1 MSTKTRR
8 PPKAGEGRSLLD
20 LDALAKTLTAATP
33 PEAPPEPVPADAP
46 PDPMPTSGMV
56 CLLLADDTV
65 TALQTAFP
73 PPDGAT
79 IPAPPHITLNFLG
92 DVSTLDRPTVEA
104 AISAALSGADTEEDV
119 EEGGEGSPGDTD
131 TVTGVFGGWARF
143 AAESDDNGNEGGN
156 LTPIVALFDSPD
168 LDEIQAALEDALE
181 DAGMP
186 EPTHGFTAHSTLAR
200 VALGDTDTIAFPA
213 PPMLEATF
221 SEVALVWGDY
231 TDSANITMFPIAGAE
246 APVPVPEPAAAMGL
260 ATDALPDAPVP
271 DPVPDD
277 EGRTIPTP
285 GPLGM
290 FEACLV
296 TEGVP
301 TDEVF
306 PDEESGSVVMG
317 RLIPEGVVTWRT
329 PPLPGGFAVNDV
341 GSPADNGHMGAP
353 VACAATEIVREGNKI
368 MARGPY
374 LDNADGAALKAA
386 VDGGAPIAP
395 SIDLGASD
403 QWEITTEADGTSRR
417 TLVAGSIAGFVVL
430 PYEAQHSTESGE
442 WLTWFRS
449 APDTALTPP
458 EAMPEEMPALVP
470 VAASAVVACGAGS
483 FGAPLYAPRAWY
495 ETPAPETGEI
505 IGPTYTDEGQVFG
518 HASGGTCHIGIPGTC
533 LRVNDDML
541 DRDFR
546 VFHKGLDGQHRG
558 IKTAEGDLVQVG
570 QVTLA
575 GGHADTALGAAAA
588 RKHYDD
594 TDSVIANVRI
604 TWDEKAGAPWMAG
617 AVQHTATE
625 GQVQQMRAAG
635 EVSVDYRQLEDG
647 RLHLIA
653 LPVVPRGGFPP
664 LRALS
669 AGGELKTL
677 ILTAAGEEMAVIGAA
692 DLPIASR
699 DATWDAAGASKRL
712 AALCTEGDTL
722 DPGCFGRGF
731 FYRDDGQPDTNVG
744 SFKLGFADVVNGQV
758 QAIPKGVIAVAGVL
772 QGARGGVDI
781 PEADQARIKGKVAAY
796 YDRINAAQ
804 PDQPKLV
811 PPWEDSKAGVA
822 ASALIMEIG
831 KDLYARRFGEEAALL
846 ASAHKRELA
855 VLGAKIR

>member
-1 MSTKTRR
+1 
-8 PPKAGEGRSLLD
+8 
-20 LDALAKTLTAATP
+20 
-33 PEAPPEPVPADAP
+33 
-46 PDPMPTSGMV
+46 
-56 CLLLADDTV
+56 
-65 TALQTAFP
+65 
-73 PPDGAT
+73 
-79 IPAPPHITLNFLG
+79 
-92 DVSTLDRPTVEA
+92 
-104 AISAALSGADTEEDV
+104 
-119 EEGGEGSPGDTD
+119 
-131 TVTGVFGGWARF
+131 
-143 AAESDDNGNEGGN
+143 
-156 LTPIVALFDSPD
+156 
-168 LDEIQAALEDALE
+168 
-181 DAGMP
+181 
-186 EPTHGFTAHSTLAR
+186 
-200 VALGDTDTIAFPA
+200 
-213 PPMLEATF
+213 
-221 SEVALVWGDY
+221 
-231 TDSANITMFPIAGAE
+231 
-246 APVPVPEPAAAMGL
+246 
-260 ATDALPDAPVP
+260 
-271 DPVPDD
+271 
-277 EGRTIPTP
+277 
-285 GPLGM
+285 
-290 FEACLV
+290 
-296 TEGVP
+296 
-301 TDEVF
+301 
-306 PDEESGSVVMG
+306 MG
-317 RLIPEGVVTWRT
+317 RLIPEGILTWRT

-353 VACAATEIVREGNKI
+353 VACAATEIAREGNRI

-374 LDNADGAALKAA
+374 LDNADGMALKAA

-403 QWEITTEADGTSRR
+403 QWEITTEANGTSRR

-430 PYEAQHSTESGE
+430 PYEAQHSTEDGE

-483 FGAPLYAPRAWY
+483 FGAPLYSPRAWF

-505 IGPTYTDEGQVFG
+505 VGPTYTDEGQVFG

-617 AVQHTATE
+617 AIQHTATE

-677 ILTAAGEEMAVIGAA
+677 ILTAAGEAETPEAPGDAPTPSAA
-692 DLPIASR
+692 D
-699 DATWDAAGASKRL
+699 G
-712 AALCTEGDTL
+712 
-722 DPGCFGRGF
+722 
-731 FYRDDGQPDTNVG
+731 
-744 SFKLGFADVVNGQV
+744 
-758 QAIPKGVIAVAGVL
+758 
-772 QGARGGVDI
+772 
-781 PEADQARIKGKVAAY
+781 
-796 YDRINAAQ
+796 
-804 PDQPKLV
+804 
-811 PPWEDSKAGVA
+811 
-822 ASALIMEIG
+822 LILEIG
-831 KDLYARRFGEEAALL
+831 RDLYLRKFGEEAAML
-846 ASAHKRELA
+846 ASAHAEERDR
-855 VLGAKIR
+855 LGALVR

>member
-1 MSTKTRR
+1 MSTKARPKMGATR
-8 PPKAGEGRSLLD
+8 KS
-20 LDALAKTLTAATP
+20 LTAATP
-33 PEAPPEPVPADAP
+33 PETPPEPAPTEPVDAP
-46 PDPMPTSGMV
+46 TDPMPTSGMV
-56 CLLLADDTV
+56 CLLLADDTA

-73 PPDGAT
+73 PPEGAT

-92 DVSTLDRPTVEA
+92 DVSALDRPTVEA
-104 AISAALSGADTEEDV
+104 AINAALSGADTEEDT
-119 EEGGEGSPGDTD
+119 EEGAEGSPGDTD
-131 TVTGVFGGWARF
+131 TVTGVFGGWGRF

-181 DAGMP
+181 AAGMP
-186 EPTHGFTAHSTLAR
+186 EPTHGFTAHSTLCR
-200 VALGDTDTIAFPA
+200 VALSDTDTIAFPA

-231 TDSANITMFPIAGAE
+231 TDPANIMMFPIAGTE
-246 APVPVPEPAAAMGL
+246 APAPEAEPAVPAPAPAMGL
-260 ATDALPDAPVP
+260 ATDAPIPGAPETVPLDAVP
-271 DPVPDD
+271 D
-277 EGRTIPTP
+277 EERTIPVP

-296 TEGVP
+296 TEGTP

-306 PDEESGSVVMG
+306 PDEDGGWTVMG
-317 RLIPEGVVTWRT
+317 RLIPPGVLTWRT
-329 PPLPGGFAVNDV
+329 PPLPGGFAMDEMGN
-341 GSPADNGHMGAP
+341 PADMGHANAP
-353 VACAATEIVREGNKI
+353 IACNALAITREGNRL
-368 MARGPY
+368 MAQGPY
-374 LDNADGAALKAA
+374 ADNPAAGFLKAA
-386 VDGGAPIAP
+386 IDNGSAIAP

-403 QWEITTEADGTSRR
+403 VWDITTDADGKTSR
-417 TLVAGSIAGFVVL
+417 TLLSGSINGFVVL
-430 PYEAQHSTESGE
+430 PYEAQHSTEDGE

-458 EAMPEEMPALVP
+458 EAMPDEMPALVP
-470 VAASAVVACGAGS
+470 VAASAVVACGQGT
-483 FGAPLYAPRAWY
+483 FGAPLYPPREWF
-495 ETPAPETGEI
+495 ETPAPNSGEI
-505 IGPTYTDEGQVFG
+505 VGPTYTDEGQVFG

-617 AVQHTATE
+617 AIQHTATE

-677 ILTAAGEEMAVIGAA
+677 ILTAAGEMAVIGAA
-692 DLPIASR
+692 DLPIAPR
-699 DATWDAAGASKRL
+699 DTTWDASGASKRL
-712 AALCTEGDTL
+712 ASLCTEGDTL

-731 FYRDDGQPDTNVG
+731 FWRDDSQPDTNVG
-744 SFKLGFADVVNGQV
+744 SYSLPFADVINGQL
-758 QAIPKGVIAVAGVL
+758 QAVYAGVSA
-772 QGARGGVDI
+772 GAGRLGQADI
-781 PEADQARIKGKVAAY
+781 PAADKDRIKGKMAAY
-796 YDRINAAQ
+796 YARFAEAFNDPTI
-804 PDQPKLV
+804 K
-811 PPWEDSKAGVA
+811 PPWEDSKSAVA
-822 ASALIMEIG
+822 ADGLLLALA
-831 KDLYARRFGEEAALL
+831 KDLYARQLGEVASVL
-846 ASAHKRELA
+846 ASAHERERER
-855 VLGAKIR
+855 LGTLVR

>member
-1 MSTKTRR
+1 
-8 PPKAGEGRSLLD
+8 
-20 LDALAKTLTAATP
+20 
-33 PEAPPEPVPADAP
+33 
-46 PDPMPTSGMV
+46 MV
-56 CLLLADDTV
+56 CLLLDDDTA

-73 PPDGAT
+73 PPEGAS
-79 IPAPPHITLNFLG
+79 IPVPPHITLAFLG
-92 DVSTLDRPTVEA
+92 PVDALDRPTVEA
-104 AISAALSGADTEEDV
+104 AINAALSAADTEEDT

-131 TVTGVFGGWARF
+131 TVTGVFGGWGRF

-186 EPTHGFTAHSTLAR
+186 EPTHGFTAHSTLCR

-231 TDSANITMFPIAGAE
+231 TDPANITMFPIAGAE
-246 APVPVPEPAAAMGL
+246 APAPEAVPAEPAPAMGL
-260 ATDALPDAPVP
+260 ATDVPPDAPSAEP
-271 DPVPDD
+271 MPED
-277 EGRTIPTP
+277 EERTIPVP

-306 PDEESGSVVMG
+306 PIGDQTEVRG
-317 RLIPEGVVTWRT
+317 RFIPDGVAKWRT
-329 PPLPGGFAVNDV
+329 PPLPGGFAMDAMGN
-341 GSPADNGHMGAP
+341 PADNGHDKAP
-353 VACAATEIVREGNKI
+353 IACSALEIVREGSRI

-374 LDNADGAALKAA
+374 LDNVAGAALKAA
-386 VDGGAPIAP
+386 VDGGAPIGP
-395 SIDLGASD
+395 SIAFVGDVWD
-403 QWEITTEADGTSRR
+403 ITVDAEGKAQQTLLEGT
-417 TLVAGSIAGFVVL
+417 IDGFVVL
-430 PYEAQHSTESGE
+430 PYEAMHSTEDGE

-483 FGAPLYAPRAWY
+483 FGAPLYPPRSWL
-495 ETPAPETGEI
+495 EKPPPGDGEI
-505 IGPTYTDEGQVFG
+505 VPFTVTDEGQVFG

-533 LRVNDDML
+533 LRVSNDML

-546 VFHKGLDGQHRG
+546 VFHKGLDGKGQG
-558 IKTAEGDLVQVG
+558 IKTAEGDFVKVG
-570 QVTLA
+570 QITLA

-594 TDSVIANVRI
+594 TDSVIGNVHI
-604 TWDEKAGAPWMAG
+604 EWDPKADDGAGAPWMAG
-617 AVQHTATE
+617 AIQHTATE

-677 ILTAAGEEMAVIGAA
+677 ILTAAGEAETPEAPSDASTPSAA
-692 DLPIASR
+692 D
-699 DATWDAAGASKRL
+699 G
-712 AALCTEGDTL
+712 
-722 DPGCFGRGF
+722 
-731 FYRDDGQPDTNVG
+731 
-744 SFKLGFADVVNGQV
+744 
-758 QAIPKGVIAVAGVL
+758 
-772 QGARGGVDI
+772 
-781 PEADQARIKGKVAAY
+781 
-796 YDRINAAQ
+796 
-804 PDQPKLV
+804 
-811 PPWEDSKAGVA
+811 
-822 ASALIMEIG
+822 LILEIG
-831 KDLYARRFGEEAALL
+831 RDLYLRKFGEEAALL
-846 ASAHKRELA
+846 ASAHQAEKERLA
-855 VLGAKIR
+855 TLVR

>member
-1 MSTKTRR
+1 MTTKTRR
-8 PPKAGEGRSLLD
+8 R
-20 LDALAKTLTAATP
+20 TVTAATP
-33 PEAPPEPVPADAP
+33 PAPPPPETAPEPAPTDAP
-46 PDPMPTSGMV
+46 TDPMPTSGMV
-56 CLLLADDTV
+56 CLLLDDDTA

-73 PPDGAT
+73 PPEGAS
-79 IPAPPHITLNFLG
+79 IPTPPHITLNFLG
-92 DVSTLDRPTVEA
+92 DVSALDRPTVEA
-104 AISAALSGADTEEDV
+104 AINAALSAVDTEEDT

-131 TVTGVFGGWARF
+131 IVTGVFGGWGRF

-186 EPTHGFTAHSTLAR
+186 EPTHGFTAHSTLCR
-200 VALGDTDTIAFPA
+200 VALGDSDTIAFPA

-231 TDSANITMFPIAGAE
+231 TDPANVTAFPIAGAE
-246 APVPVPEPAAAMGL
+246 ASEPAETPPAPDVAAPTPAPAMGL
-260 ATDALPDAPVP
+260 ATDAPVPGAPDAPVP
-271 DPVPDD
+271 DDVPD
-277 EGRTIPTP
+277 EERTIPVP

-296 TEGVP
+296 TEGTP

-306 PDEESGSVVMG
+306 ETDESGAVVMG
-317 RLIPEGVVTWRT
+317 RLIPEGVLTWRT
-329 PPLPGGFAVNDV
+329 PPLPGGFAVNDM

-353 VACAATEIVREGNKI
+353 VACAATEIVREGNRI

-374 LDNADGAALKAA
+374 LDNADGMALKAA

-430 PYEAQHSTESGE
+430 PYEAQHSTEDGE

-458 EAMPEEMPALVP
+458 EAMPDEMPALVP

-483 FGAPLYAPRAWY
+483 FGAPLYPPRAWL
-495 ETPAPETGEI
+495 ETPPPGDGEI
-505 IGPTYTDEGQVFG
+505 VPFTVTDEGQVFG
-518 HASGGTCHIGIPGTC
+518 HVSGGTCHIGIPGTC
-533 LRVNDDML
+533 LRVSNDML

-546 VFHKGLDGQHRG
+546 VFHKGLDGKGQG
-558 IKTAEGDLVQVG
+558 IKTAEGGFVKVG

-575 GGHADTALGAAAA
+575 GGHADTTLGAAAA

-594 TDSVIANVRI
+594 TDSVIGNVTI
-604 TWDEKAGAPWMAG
+604 VWDPKADGGSGAPWMAG
-617 AVQHTATE
+617 AIQHTATE
-625 GQVQQMRAAG
+625 GQIQQMRAAG

-677 ILTAAGEEMAVIGAA
+677 ILTVSSEMAVIGAA
-692 DLPIASR
+692 DLPIAPR
-699 DATWDAAGASKRL
+699 DTSWDASGASKRL

-722 DPGCFGRGF
+722 DGACFGRGF
-731 FYRDDGQPDTNVG
+731 FYRDDSQPDTNVG
-744 SFKLGFADVVNGQV
+744 SYKFPFADVVNGKL
-758 QAIPKGVIAVAGVL
+758 QAV
-772 QGARGGVDI
+772 
-781 PEADQARIKGKVAAY
+781 Y
-796 YDRINAAQ
+796 
-804 PDQPKLV
+804 
-811 PPWEDSKAGVA
+811 AGVA
-822 ASALIMEIG
+822 AGAGRLDQADIPAEAKEQIRGRMSAYYKRFAEAFSDPTVKAPWDKSGSAVAADGLLL
-831 KDLYARRFGEEAALL
+831 DLARDMYIRRFGEVASVL
-846 ASAHKRELA
+846 ASAHEREAERLA
-855 VLGAKIR
+855 ASLR

>member
-1 MSTKTRR
+1 
-8 PPKAGEGRSLLD
+8 
-20 LDALAKTLTAATP
+20 
-33 PEAPPEPVPADAP
+33 
-46 PDPMPTSGMV
+46 MV
-56 CLLLADDTV
+56 CLLLDDDTAK
-65 TALQTAFP
+65 ALQTTFP
-73 PPDGAT
+73 PPEGAT

-92 DVSTLDRPTVEA
+92 DVSALDRPTVEA
-104 AISAALSGADTEEDV
+104 AINAALSGADTEEDT

-131 TVTGVFGGWARF
+131 TVTGVFGGWGRF

-181 DAGMP
+181 AAGMP
-186 EPTHGFTAHSTLAR
+186 EPTHGFTAHSTLCR

-213 PPMLEATF
+213 SPMLEATF

-231 TDSANITMFPIAGAE
+231 TDPANITMFPIAGAE
-246 APVPVPEPAAAMGL
+246 APAPEAEPAVPASAPAMGL
-260 ATDALPDAPVP
+260 ATDTMPEAPVP
-271 DPVPDD
+271 EPVAD
-277 EGRTIPTP
+277 EERTVPVP

-296 TEGVP
+296 TEGVA

-306 PDEESGSVVMG
+306 ETDESGSVVMG
-317 RLIPEGVVTWRT
+317 RLIPPGILTWRT

-353 VACAATEIVREGNKI
+353 VACAATEIVREGNRI

-374 LDNADGAALKAA
+374 LDNADGMALKAA

-430 PYEAQHSTESGE
+430 PYEAQHSTEDGE

-470 VAASAVVACGAGS
+470 VAASAVVACGQGT
-483 FGAPLYAPRAWY
+483 FGAPLYPPREWF
-495 ETPAPETGEI
+495 ETPAPGDGDI
-505 IGPTYTDEGQVFG
+505 VGPTYTDEGQVFG

-617 AVQHTATE
+617 AIQHTATE
-625 GQVQQMRAAG
+625 GQVQQMRAVG

-664 LRALS
+664 MRALS

-677 ILTAAGEEMAVIGAA
+677 ILTAAGEAETLQAPSDSPMPSAA
-692 DLPIASR
+692 D
-699 DATWDAAGASKRL
+699 G
-712 AALCTEGDTL
+712 
-722 DPGCFGRGF
+722 
-731 FYRDDGQPDTNVG
+731 
-744 SFKLGFADVVNGQV
+744 
-758 QAIPKGVIAVAGVL
+758 
-772 QGARGGVDI
+772 
-781 PEADQARIKGKVAAY
+781 
-796 YDRINAAQ
+796 
-804 PDQPKLV
+804 
-811 PPWEDSKAGVA
+811 
-822 ASALIMEIG
+822 LILEIG
-831 KDLYARRFGEEAALL
+831 RDLYLRKFGEEAALL
-846 ASAHKRELA
+846 ASAHERELA
-855 VLGAKIR
+855 ALGTKIR